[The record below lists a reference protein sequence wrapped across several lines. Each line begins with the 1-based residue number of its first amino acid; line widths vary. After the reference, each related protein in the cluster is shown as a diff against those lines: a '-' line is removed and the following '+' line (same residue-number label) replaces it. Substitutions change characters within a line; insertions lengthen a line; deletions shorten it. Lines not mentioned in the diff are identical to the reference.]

1 MMVNILL
8 IAGWVL
14 SLWGLYVLV
23 LDSIGIFLGK
33 TSGPGALN
41 ILWGVL
47 GLIFVVWRLF
57 PNFQF

>member
-1 MMVNILL
+1 MLVNILL

-23 LDSIGIFLGK
+23 VDSIFAFLGK
-33 TSGPGALN
+33 SNGPGTIN
-41 ILWGVL
+41 ILWGIA
-47 GLIFVVWRLF
+47 GLIFMIWRLF